1 MITGDGHGRGLHFH
15 GRGGEQAAV
24 ADQYAPHPSPPGPRE
39 NDSVGGCGPQAVEE
53 TCPTIPH
60 QTHQLWFV
68 LIICNV
74 TDLTQCLHIHL
85 NV

>member
-39 NDSVGGCGPQAVEE
+39 DDSVGRCGPQAVEE

-60 QTHQLWFV
+60 QTHQLWSV

-74 TDLTQCLHIHL
+74 Y
-85 NV
+85 